1 VLLDF
6 LFPQPSQIRSER
18 SASPPI
24 AQPDVVSPSL
34 YSFQVPN
41 DCTFH
46 PILLQPVPPANQC
59 HSTSARDAFSH
70 IRLPFSSVKNHTR
83 SIPTS
88 IYIYIFLF
96 FKTNTSKSFDPRLQN
111 ASSFDTSPPPR
122 RPHPPLA
129 LALAIGPS
137 MFRRILH
144 RNHLQVA

>member
-1 VLLDF
+1 MLLDF

-59 HSTSARDAFSH
+59 HSTSARDACNSATLGFHFLQSRTTQDQFYFH
-70 IRLPFSSVKNHTR
+70 LHLP
-83 SIPTS
+83 
-88 IYIYIFLF
+88 L
-96 FKTNTSKSFDPRLQN
+96 LQN
-111 ASSFDTSPPPR
+111 QHVQIIRASTSECLVLRHFPHALPAASSPCFGSGKWP
-122 RPHPPLA
+122 
-129 LALAIGPS
+129 
-137 MFRRILH
+137 
-144 RNHLQVA
+144 